1 MNKVWAYTISKA
13 LTESET
19 DQLIQSGKKFVSGW
33 TAHEHQLS
41 ASFSVFNKRIILIQ
55 VDENVAEASGCSID
69 KLMHFVKD
77 MEKQFQCELLNR
89 LLIPYKK
96 AVTIE
101 VIHSA
106 KIKALLDSK
115 DMDEDTLVYNTAVS
129 TSKELEVWEQALK
142 NTWLNKYLIKT

>member
-1 MNKVWAYTISKA
+1 
-13 LTESET
+13 
-19 DQLIQSGKKFVSGW
+19 
-33 TAHEHQLS
+33 
-41 ASFSVFNKRIILIQ
+41 
-55 VDENVAEASGCSID
+55 
-69 KLMHFVKD
+69 

-96 AVTIE
+96 AETIE